1 MENINTISILKGL
14 LQHWKKLIVVAVIAA
29 LVGTT
34 VSFLITP
41 LYKSISVVY
50 PVNLMPNSEESN
62 TEQLLQWFNSEN
74 VKQSVA
80 KQFNLYKH
88 YKIDTLDPKHKTWF
102 NLKYKELISFSP
114 TLYESIEITVKDKE
128 PEMAQKIN
136 QGLIE
141 ATNALIMTNK
151 KEILK
156 EYIKNGEAEL
166 AITAR
171 QIDSLKNMINSIKKE
186 YNIIDPHYH
195 AKYISK
201 EITAKG
207 TSLSESNTK
216 TAEGIKNYQA
226 ELNRLDEVIKGQLAY
241 YVTLRSDIQK
251 YHIDYA
257 HKISFTNIV
266 STPTLPD
273 TKCYPIRS
281 LIVALFVLS
290 SVLIASLILIFQ
302 NTKK

>member
-1 MENINTISILKGL
+1 MENINTLAILKKL
-14 LQHWKKLIVVAVIAA
+14 LQHWKKLVVVAVVAA
-29 LVGTT
+29 LVGTA

-88 YKIDTLDPKHKTWF
+88 YKIDTLDPKHNTWF

-141 ATNALIMTNK
+141 ATNTQIMSVR
-151 KEILK
+151 KERLK
-156 EYIKNGEAEL
+156 EYIKNAEAEL
-166 AITAR
+166 QITTR
-171 QIDSLKNMINSIKKE
+171 QIDSLKNMITSIKKE
-186 YNIIDPHYH
+186 FNIIDPLYH
-195 AKYISK
+195 AKYIAK
-201 EITAKG
+201 EVTSKG
-207 TSLSESNTK
+207 TGLSESNSK

-226 ELNRLDEVIKGQLAY
+226 ELNRLDEVIKGQLDY
-241 YVTLRSDIQK
+241 YVTLRTDLQK
-251 YHIDYA
+251 YHLD
-257 HKISFTNIV
+257 HSNSISYTNVV
-266 STPTLPD
+266 STPSLPD

-281 LIVALFVLS
+281 LIVVLFVLS
-290 SVLIASLILIFQ
+290 SVLIASLILILQ